1 MTSLARWWCYGDL
14 TSTPPFHFTYKK
26 QNFMNTIPKVM
37 TQARTAE
44 TSDLS
49 AKLVYAGK
57 QAELNED
64 DPIQVI
70 LKDLEGVNSKA
81 IIALKKDKAQS
92 DLDEYDARRDSAYR
106 SLLYLCKG
114 FTHHPD
120 EAVQASALAVEEVM
134 DKYGFDLVSAG
145 YSAESALIDS
155 LMADLKKPELAPK
168 MELLPGFIGLT
179 DQLKQAQEGFK
190 QAEYTYLQAREKE
203 HDVPVASHLKKD
215 LMSIINTQ
223 LVVYLRGM
231 MVAQP
236 DQYKSLASQ
245 VAMLIGETNSIIKQR
260 RSNGN

>member
-1 MTSLARWWCYGDL
+1 
-14 TSTPPFHFTYKK
+14 
-26 QNFMNTIPKVM
+26 MNTIPKVIP
-37 TQARTAE
+37 QARTAE

-57 QAELNED
+57 QAELNQD
-64 DPIQVI
+64 DPIKAI
-70 LKDLEGVNSKA
+70 FKNLEEVNSKA

-114 FTHHPD
+114 FTHHPE
-120 EAVQASALAVEEVM
+120 EAVKTSAIALEEVM
-134 DKYGFDLVSAG
+134 DKYGFDLVSAS

-155 LMADLKKPELAPK
+155 LMADLENPELAAK
-168 MELLPGFIGLT
+168 MELLPGFTGLT

-203 HDVPVASHLKKD
+203 HSVPVASHLKKD

-223 LVVYLRGM
+223 LVVYLRAM
-231 MVAQP
+231 MVVHP
-236 DQYKSLASQ
+236 DQYESLASQ
-245 VAMLIGETNSIIKQR
+245 VAMLISQTNSIIKKR